1 MIAFIGSNTL
11 NRVWGDGKVFRPER
25 WLDEKSLPSKDVLTQ
40 GWSNLLTFSAGPRMC
55 IGLRLGTF
63 SWLIAS
69 PTHCLLSLYVAI
81 LELKILLHSLL
92 RNFVFSLPSDD
103 FVVDGYF
110 FASLIPV
117 VRGEEN
123 KGGRLPLK
131 MTPYLG

>member
-1 MIAFIGSNTL
+1 
-11 NRVWGDGKVFRPER
+11 
-25 WLDEKSLPSKDVLTQ
+25 
-40 GWSNLLTFSAGPRMC
+40 MC

-69 PTHCLLSLYVAI
+69 PTHCLLWLYVAI

-92 RNFVFSLPSDD
+92 RNFVFNLPSDD